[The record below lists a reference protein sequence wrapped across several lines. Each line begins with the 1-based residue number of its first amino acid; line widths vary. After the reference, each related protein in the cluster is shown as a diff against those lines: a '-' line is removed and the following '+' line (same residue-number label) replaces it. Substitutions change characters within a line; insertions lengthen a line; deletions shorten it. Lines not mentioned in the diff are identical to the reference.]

1 MEWITYMISGISRY
15 DVTIDLTSFSI
26 FFYSEKKKKKK
37 PLGAIVVGTKCY
49 VAKDH
54 WDLFMIVQFACHG
67 KGQGLHVIFS
77 NQIKGTICDLCCGD
91 HEDTL
96 SFIFFLEH
104 YCCSRL
110 K

>member
-1 MEWITYMISGISRY
+1 MISGISRY
-15 DVTIDLTSFSI
+15 DVTIDLMSFSI
-26 FFYSEKKKKKK
+26 FIYSEKKKKKK
-37 PLGAIVVGTKCY
+37 KKSLGAIVVGTKCY

-54 WDLFMIVQFACHG
+54 WDLFMTVQFVCHC

-77 NQIKGTICDLCCGD
+77 NQIKGTICDLCSGD